1 MGRLYADYRG
11 PSYEAQRE
19 RYEPGYAVR
28 NHRLLEGDVHI
39 QAVEALLRPWL
50 PANPA
55 ILDWG
60 GDSGINTPLR
70 GQARLHHVLDVSGK
84 KVISGAKMIGSAG
97 DLIAKYDLV
106 VLSNVLEHIPFP
118 RPFLNII
125 AHQMSSMAPRV
136 RLYVEVPFEPLMRSA
151 PNNSLAWLSKRH
163 WHEHI
168 NFFSEEA
175 LRCLVQAA
183 GFRILSSREIVCSSG
198 QIQLGLVCELE

>member
-1 MGRLYADYRG
+1 
-11 PSYEAQRE
+11 
-19 RYEPGYAVR
+19 
-28 NHRLLEGDVHI
+28 
-39 QAVEALLRPWL
+39 
-50 PANPA
+50 
-55 ILDWG
+55 
-60 GDSGINTPLR
+60 
-70 GQARLHHVLDVSGK
+70 
-84 KVISGAKMIGSAG
+84 
-97 DLIAKYDLV
+97 
-106 VLSNVLEHIPFP
+106 
-118 RPFLNII
+118 
-125 AHQMSSMAPRV
+125 MSSMAPRV